1 VFTNLLD
8 ASQSNEVD
16 KTNHCILS
24 QGRNVTELEA
34 FVGNRKKEET
44 FRVINLVDNTVDT
57 NSKQNL
63 DCVLFIPLSQSPT
76 SLAWTTA
83 ALWLMSASILVF
95 ANPFFHTATRVKC
108 RNASEVLSPV
118 GDLYFLSSALTWFTK
133 LCMMCFL
140 TASTIPPPHT
150 ALAMWP
156 NYIYHAT

>member
-34 FVGNRKKEET
+34 FVGNRKKAEET

-83 ALWLMSASILVF
+83 AL
-95 ANPFFHTATRVKC
+95 
-108 RNASEVLSPV
+108 
-118 GDLYFLSSALTWFTK
+118 
-133 LCMMCFL
+133 
-140 TASTIPPPHT
+140 
-150 ALAMWP
+150 
-156 NYIYHAT
+156 